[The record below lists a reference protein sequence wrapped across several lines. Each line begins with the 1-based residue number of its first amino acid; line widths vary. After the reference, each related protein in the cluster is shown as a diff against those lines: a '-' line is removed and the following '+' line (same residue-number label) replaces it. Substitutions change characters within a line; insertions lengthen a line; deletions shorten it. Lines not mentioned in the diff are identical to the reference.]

1 MLVPQ
6 NHDTLTC
13 ARNVARL
20 HANGQVDRC
29 SITFKGKV
37 IVSRSR
43 DLERDDARALLTRGI
58 TVLNR
63 SHTVV
68 QEEWAVDNSPSH
80 WAQIKIVNPSDRE
93 HGGAAG
99 DAKTTGSTR
108 GPD

>member
-20 HANGQVDRC
+20 YANGQVDRC

-43 DLERDDARALLTRGI
+43 DLERDDARALLTRGV
-58 TVLNR
+58 TVR

-68 QEEWAVDNSPSH
+68 QEEWAVDSSPSH
-80 WAQIKIVNPSDRE
+80 RAQSEPSSRSLNQDCE
-93 HGGAAG
+93 P
-99 DAKTTGSTR
+99 K
-108 GPD
+108 